1 VTGTV
6 RGSHTMSYQ
15 DPGDPA
21 GSVRHRGRRVLRWT
35 ALALTFAVIGSGAVV
50 YGYYRKLQSNI
61 KKEDVGDLLG
71 EDRPKK
77 LSRAMNIL
85 VIGSD
90 SRAGENA
97 VYGTTQGAR
106 ADTTMLLHLSP
117 GGDEAIGMS
126 FPRDLM
132 VNIPACR
139 QARSGPATAPRFG
152 MINSA
157 FSLAGAS
164 CTWKTIEALT
174 QIHID
179 HYVEIDFAGFKRVVD
194 ALGGVEICLPHA
206 VNDPKAKLD
215 LPAGRQTVRGDAAL
229 GYVRTRTG
237 GLGNGSDL
245 SRIERQKKFMAAVV
259 QKATSTDL
267 LTDPAAL
274 VRVLDAATKSI
285 TTDRDF
291 SVRDMRRLASG
302 LKGMDAGGVR
312 FVTVPSTTYAPDPNR
327 VALDQA
333 RAEPLFAAIR
343 RDTRMPSA
351 APPPSRA
358 PSVRPVDRNLVQVRI
373 LNGTGIAG
381 AATQAANQL
390 RAGGFQVVGIS
401 GPPPNGT
408 VAKTK
413 IRFGRGAARQAA
425 TLATVVPGVP
435 PAPHD
440 SVPAGTVHLIVG
452 KDWKGFRNLLPTG
465 TGEVRADENICKGP

>member
-1 VTGTV
+1 MTDTA
-6 RGSHTMSYQ
+6 RGSQTMSYQ
-15 DPGDPA
+15 DPEGPVPHH
-21 GSVRHRGRRVLRWT
+21 GQGRRVLRWT
-35 ALALTFAVIGSGAVV
+35 ALAVALVLVGSGAAL
-50 YGYYRKLQSNI
+50 YGYYRKLQGNI

-71 EDRPKK
+71 DDRPKK
-77 LSRAMNIL
+77 LSRARNIL

-117 GGDEAIGMS
+117 GGDQAIGMS

-139 QARSGPATAPRFG
+139 RTKSGPVTAPRFG

-164 CTWKTIEALT
+164 CTWKTIESLT

-215 LPAGRQTVRGDAAL
+215 LPAGRQTVLGDAAL

-259 QKATSTDL
+259 QKATSTDM
-267 LTDPAAL
+267 LTDPAAF

-291 SVRDMRRLASG
+291 SVGDMRRLA
-302 LKGMDAGGVR
+302 
-312 FVTVPSTTYAPDPNR
+312 
-327 VALDQA
+327 
-333 RAEPLFAAIR
+333 
-343 RDTRMPSA
+343 
-351 APPPSRA
+351 
-358 PSVRPVDRNLVQVRI
+358 
-373 LNGTGIAG
+373 
-381 AATQAANQL
+381 
-390 RAGGFQVVGIS
+390 
-401 GPPPNGT
+401 
-408 VAKTK
+408 
-413 IRFGRGAARQAA
+413 
-425 TLATVVPGVP
+425 
-435 PAPHD
+435 
-440 SVPAGTVHLIVG
+440 
-452 KDWKGFRNLLPTG
+452 
-465 TGEVRADENICKGP
+465 